1 VSRLEE
7 RLRDAYRGATDA
19 VVPATIRDLGEPAPP
34 RPGPLRLGPRRSWW
48 RGLTPLAAAAAVTA
62 VAVLA
67 ALLSAG
73 PGGNQDRRGP
83 VTAPAAGPRF
93 LISYAEAGPLEVR
106 DGATGALVAAVAL
119 PTEPGRQAAASSRAD
134 RNRTIG
140 SVATADGDHYVV
152 ALSYGSAYC
161 QWWLYQ
167 FRLNAQGQPSAVT
180 PLAGLPAIGGQ
191 LQDLTISGN
200 GQMIGYDAVTCSKPQ
215 RSYLTV
221 ANVTTGHTRRW
232 SVPAYS
238 NDSVSLTADGSVLYY
253 TVDNPSSVVRA
264 IPTSADPGVAADRG
278 RTIVQADRFGP
289 KVISFAVVTPDGGT
303 VYFATM
309 PDSGTTGQVR
319 ALDLATGRLR
329 LVYTPPGPG
338 PEPGEQTADPGVTHL
353 LLAVYQ
359 RGTMRVA
366 DLDLA
371 TGHVSYLYAFP
382 AGLITW

>member
-7 RLRDAYRGATDA
+7 RLRDAYRGAADA
-19 VVPATIRDLGEPAPP
+19 VVPATIRDLGEPAAP
-34 RPGPLRLGPRRSWW
+34 RPGPVPRPTRWW
-48 RGLTPLAAAAAVTA
+48 RGLTPLAAAAAVI
-62 VAVLA
+62 VIAVLA

-83 VTAPAAGPRF
+83 VTALAAGPKF
-93 LISYAEAGPLEVR
+93 LVSYAAAGPLEVR
-106 DGATGALVAAVAL
+106 DAATGTLVATVAL

-134 RNRTIG
+134 IYRTIG
-140 SVATADGDHYVV
+140 SVAAADGYHYVV

-161 QWWLYQ
+161 QWWLYEFQ
-167 FRLNAQGQPSAVT
+167 LNSPGQPSAVT
-180 PLAGLPAIGGQ
+180 PLAAFPTIGGQ
-191 LQDLTISGN
+191 LQNLTISSD
-200 GQMIGYDAVTCSKPQ
+200 GQVIGYSTVTCSKPQ
-215 RSYLTV
+215 QSYVAV
-221 ANVTTGHTRRW
+221 ANVTTGHTRQW

-238 NDSVSLTADGSVLYY
+238 NDSVSLTADGGVLYY

-264 IPTSADPGVAADRG
+264 IPTSAAPGVAADRG

-303 VYFATM
+303 LYFATM

-338 PEPGEQTADPGVTHL
+338 PEPGGQTADPTVTHM

-359 RGTMRVA
+359 RGTMRAA

-371 TGHVSYLYAFP
+371 TGSVRYLFAWP
-382 AGLITW
+382 AGRLTW